1 MQEFI
6 DLGEISQDTE
16 LNTHPGM
23 DPRGWGKF
31 STREAIGNLEKLI
44 TKIESSANV

>member
-16 LNTHPGM
+16 LNTHPGK
-23 DPRGWGKF
+23 DPRAGKF
-31 STREAIGNLEKLI
+31 TTREAIGNLEKLI
-44 TKIESSANV
+44 TQIESSANV